1 MSRGHANNT
10 SIMATSLRKI
20 DVELLQ
26 IGMYV
31 SELDRPWLETPF
43 LFQGFYIRT
52 DSEIEELRRFCDT
65 VEIDIEQS
73 DASLQATLSAKT
85 TPTKQ
90 GISTRSSGKQVSL
103 WQRILALFGGKPTN
117 DGRQTAAG
125 EYYQDTVSTSDEL
138 VVAKSIHTNS
148 LDQLMTVLTSI
159 RHGAS
164 VAMPDLQVVTESMVD
179 SVLRNNTALA
189 LLARMQEKDEYMSSH
204 SISSSIWA
212 LVFGRHLGLDREAL
226 EVVGLGGLLLDVGKT
241 RLPEEL
247 LNKTGKLT
255 DVEWSHMRNHVEFGL
270 DIIREADNVDPRVME
285 MVATHH
291 ERFDGS
297 GYPNGWSGNQ
307 IPVFGRIGGIADS
320 YSAMTS
326 KRSYAPAMSSFDAMR
341 EFKSLSDKHF
351 QAEMVEQ
358 FIQAVGIFPAGT
370 LVELNTG
377 EVAIVLKEHQSTRLR
392 PEVAII
398 LNAEKKAVDEFKVL
412 DLREKAGQAP
422 NVWIERGINPGD
434 FNLDPRKYFL

>member
-1 MSRGHANNT
+1 
-10 SIMATSLRKI
+10 MATPLRKI

-43 LFQGFYIRT
+43 LFQGFYVRT
-52 DSEIEELRRFCDT
+52 DGEIAELRRFCDV

-73 DASLQATLSAKT
+73 DASLQETLAAKATPVQHGITPLSPSTKT
-85 TPTKQ
+85 
-90 GISTRSSGKQVSL
+90 SL
-103 WQRILALFGGKPTN
+103 WRRIMALFGGKSAN
-117 DGRQTAAG
+117 VRRQTTAG

-138 VVAKSIHTNS
+138 AVAKSIHSGS

-159 RHGAS
+159 RHGAT

-204 SISSSIWA
+204 SLSTSIWA

-241 RLPEEL
+241 KLPEAL

-255 DVEWSHMRNHVEFGL
+255 DVEWSHMQNHVEFGL

-326 KRSYAPAMSSFDAMR
+326 KRPYAQAMSSFDAMR

-392 PEVAII
+392 PEVAVI

-434 FNLDPRKYFL
+434 YNLDPRKYFL

>member
-1 MSRGHANNT
+1 
-10 SIMATSLRKI
+10 
-20 DVELLQ
+20 
-26 IGMYV
+26 
-31 SELDRPWLETPF
+31 
-43 LFQGFYIRT
+43 
-52 DSEIEELRRFCDT
+52 
-65 VEIDIEQS
+65 
-73 DASLQATLSAKT
+73 
-85 TPTKQ
+85 
-90 GISTRSSGKQVSL
+90 
-103 WQRILALFGGKPTN
+103 
-117 DGRQTAAG
+117 
-125 EYYQDTVSTSDEL
+125 
-138 VVAKSIHTNS
+138 
-148 LDQLMTVLTSI
+148 
-159 RHGAS
+159 
-164 VAMPDLQVVTESMVD
+164 
-179 SVLRNNTALA
+179 
-189 LLARMQEKDEYMSSH
+189 MQEKDEYMSSH
-204 SISSSIWA
+204 SLSTSIWS

-226 EVVGLGGLLLDVGKT
+226 EVVGMGGLLLDVGKT
-241 RLPEEL
+241 KLPEEL

-255 DVEWSHMRNHVEFGL
+255 DVEWSHMQNHVEFGL
-270 DIIREADNVDPRVME
+270 DIIREADNVDPRVIE

-326 KRSYAPAMSSFDAMR
+326 KRPYAPAMSSFDAMR

-392 PEVAII
+392 PEVAVI

-434 FNLDPRKYFL
+434 YNLDPRKYFL